1 MKYYNE
7 KIETMSREQLS
18 ELQSERL
25 KDVVKRVY
33 DNVPYYRA
41 KMDAVGLKPEDINSI
56 NDISKLPFTEKHDLR
71 ANYPFGLF
79 AVPKKDIVRLHA
91 SSGTTGKLTVV
102 GYTKRDLDD
111 WSECVARSLVMA
123 GLSDEDIIHNAYG
136 YGLFTGGLG
145 IHYGTEKLGAAI
157 VPCSTGNTQR
167 QLMLMKDFGA
177 TAICCT
183 PSYATYLIEE
193 IEKYGYKKEDFSL
206 KTAILGAEPWTEE
219 MRLRIEKDLGVD
231 TYNIYGLSEISGPGV
246 AMECSARQG
255 SHVFEDFFYPEIIDP
270 VTLEPVPDGVKG
282 ELVFTTL
289 NKQGIPLIRY
299 RTRDITSITH
309 EKCECGRVFAR
320 ISRLEGRSDDMLI
333 IRGVNVFPSQIETV
347 LLKLGDYIAPQYQ
360 VIVDRVGSLDTIE
373 IQVELKEE
381 MFSDEIKKIETI
393 QKQLAQDMQS
403 SIGISA
409 KITLVSPSSLPR
421 TEGKAKRVIDKRN
434 KEGILC

>member
-7 KIETMSREQLS
+7 EIETMNREQLK
-18 ELQSERL
+18 ELQSKRL
-25 KDVVKRVY
+25 VDLVKRVY
-33 DNVPYYRA
+33 ENVPYYRA
-41 KMDAVGLKPEDINSI
+41 KMDAIGLKPEDIKSI
-56 NDISKLPFTEKHDLR
+56 DDITKLPFTEKHDLR

-79 AVPKKDIVRLHA
+79 ATDKKNIVRIHA

-102 GYTKRDLDD
+102 GYTQRDLDD

-123 GLSDEDIIHNAYG
+123 GLDNNDILHNSYG

-145 IHYGTEKLGAAI
+145 LHYGAEKLGVAV

-167 QLMLMKDFGA
+167 QLMLMNDFGA
-177 TAICCT
+177 TAMCCT
-183 PSYATYLIEE
+183 PSYATYLAEE
-193 IEKYGYKKEDFSL
+193 IPKLGYDINDFSL
-206 KTAILGAEPWTEE
+206 KVAILGAEPWTEE
-219 MRLRIEKDLGVD
+219 MRDRIEKDLHVKAF
-231 TYNIYGLSEISGPGV
+231 NIYGLSEISGPGV
-246 AMECSARQG
+246 AMECEERAG
-255 SHVFEDFFYPEIIDP
+255 SHVFEDLFYPEIVDT
-270 VTLEPVPDGVKG
+270 VTLEPVKDGEKG

-289 NKQGIPLIRY
+289 NKEGIPLIRY

-309 EKCECGRVFAR
+309 EKCKCGREFAR

-347 LLKLGDYIAPQYQ
+347 LLKLGEYIAPQYQ
-360 VIVDRVGSLDTIE
+360 VIVDRVGSLDVME

-381 MFSDEIKKIETI
+381 MFSDEVKKIETI
-393 QKQLAQDMQS
+393 QKQLAADMQS

-421 TEGKAKRVIDKRN
+421 TEGKAKRVIDLRK

>member
-7 KIETMSREQLS
+7 KIETMSASKLR

-25 KDVVKRVY
+25 KEVVKRVY
-33 DNVPYYRA
+33 DSVPYYRA
-41 KMDAVGLKPEDINSI
+41 KMDAIGLKPEDISSI
-56 NDISKLPFTEKHDLR
+56 DDITKLPYTEKHDLR

-79 AVPKKDIVRLHA
+79 AVPKKDIVRIHA

-102 GYTKRDLDD
+102 GYTKRDIDD

-123 GLSDEDIIHNAYG
+123 GITDCDTIHNAYG

-145 IHYGTEKLGAAI
+145 LHYGTELLGAAV
-157 VPCSTGNTQR
+157 VPCSTGNTPR

-177 TAICCT
+177 TAVCCT
-183 PSYATYLIEE
+183 PSYATYLAEE
-193 IEKYGYKKEDFSL
+193 IKKQGYNIEDFSL

-219 MRLRIEKDLGVD
+219 MRDRIEKDLRVKA
-231 TYNIYGLSEISGPGV
+231 YNIYGLSEISGPGV
-246 AMECSARQG
+246 AMECEERCG
-255 SHVFEDFFYPEIIDP
+255 SHVFEDFFYPEIVDT
-270 VTLEPVPDGVKG
+270 VTLEPVKDGEKG

-309 EKCECGRVFAR
+309 ERCKCGRVFAR

-360 VIVDRVGSLDTIE
+360 VIIDRIGSLDVME

-381 MFSDEIKKIETI
+381 MFSDEIKRVEEI
-393 QKQLAQDMQS
+393 QKQLADDMQS

-421 TEGKAKRVIDKRN
+421 TEGKAKRVIDLRK

>member
-1 MKYYNE
+1 MRYYNE

-18 ELQSERL
+18 KLQSERL
-25 KDVVKRVY
+25 VNVVKNVY
-33 DNVPYYRA
+33 ENVPYYRA
-41 KMDAVGLKPEDINSI
+41 KMDAIGLKPEDIHSI
-56 NDISKLPFTEKHDLR
+56 EDISKLPFTEKHDLR

-123 GLSDEDIIHNAYG
+123 GLSDDDIIHNAYG

-193 IEKYGYKKEDFSL
+193 IKKYGYRKEDFSL

-219 MRLRIEKDLGVD
+219 MRNRIEKDLGIN
-231 TYNIYGLSEISGPGV
+231 TFNIYGLSEISGPGV
-246 AMECSARQG
+246 AMECSARNG

-373 IQVELKEE
+373 IQVELKDE

-403 SIGISA
+403 SIGINA

>member
-1 MKYYNE
+1 MKYYNKE
-7 KIETMSREQLS
+7 IETMNREQLR
-18 ELQSERL
+18 ELQSKRL
-25 KDVVKRVY
+25 ADVVKRVY
-33 DNVPYYRA
+33 ENVPYYRA
-41 KMDAVGLKPEDINSI
+41 KMDAIGLKPEDIKSI
-56 NDISKLPFTEKHDLR
+56 DDITKLPYTEKHDLR

-79 AVPKKDIVRLHA
+79 ATDKKNIVRIHA

-102 GYTKRDLDD
+102 GYTKRDIED
-111 WSECVARSLVMA
+111 WSECVARSLAMA
-123 GLSDEDIIHNAYG
+123 GLDENDVIHNSYG

-145 IHYGTEKLGAAI
+145 LHYGAEKLGAAV

-177 TAICCT
+177 TALCCT
-183 PSYATYLIEE
+183 PSYATYLAEE
-193 IEKYGYKKEDFSL
+193 IEKQGYDINDFSL
-206 KTAILGAEPWTEE
+206 RVAIFGAEPWTEA
-219 MRLRIEKDLGVD
+219 MRDRIEKDLHVKAF
-231 TYNIYGLSEISGPGV
+231 NIYGLSEISGPGV
-246 AMECSARQG
+246 AMECEERAG
-255 SHVFEDFFYPEIIDP
+255 SHVFEDLFYPEIVDT
-270 VTLEPVPDGVKG
+270 VTLEPVKDGEKG

-289 NKQGIPLIRY
+289 NKEGIPLIRY

-309 EKCECGRVFAR
+309 EKCKCGREFAR

-347 LLKLGDYIAPQYQ
+347 LLKLGEYIAPQYQ
-360 VIVDRVGSLDTIE
+360 VIVDRVGSLDVME

-421 TEGKAKRVIDKRN
+421 TDGKAKRVIDLRN

>member
-320 ISRLEGRSDDMLI
+320 ISRLEGRSDDMII

>member
-1 MKYYNE
+1 MKYFNE

-25 KDVVKRVY
+25 RNVVKNVY
-33 DNVPYYRA
+33 ENVPYYRA
-41 KMDAVGLKPEDINSI
+41 KMDAIGLKPEDIHSI
-56 NDISKLPFTEKHDLR
+56 EDISKLPFTEKHDLR

-102 GYTKRDLDD
+102 GYTKRDLED
-111 WSECVARSLVMA
+111 WSECVARALVMA

-219 MRLRIEKDLGVD
+219 MRKRIEKDLGVD

-246 AMECSARQG
+246 AMECSEKNG

-270 VTLEPVPDGVKG
+270 VTLESVPDGVKG

-309 EKCECGRVFAR
+309 EKCKCGRVFAR

-373 IQVELKEE
+373 IQVELKDE

-403 SIGISA
+403 SIGINA